1 MSVSTKGLTK
11 IFLRGQ
17 TNEVLAVDD
26 VNLSVS
32 EGDFVSIVGPS
43 GSGKSTLLNMMGLL
57 TYPTRGD
64 VYYGDVP
71 VTKYSDGRRTSV
83 RRDNVGF
90 IFQQYNLLLHLSS
103 WENVAL
109 PLICRGI
116 GPSEMRSMAVEILSR
131 LGVGDRLDFRVGHL
145 SGGEQQ
151 RVAIARAL
159 VTEPR
164 IIFADEPTASVDEA
178 NARLIIDLFK
188 GLKKEG
194 RTIVVSTHDP
204 ALRSEANRLL
214 MMNHGRLTEENQ
226 E

>member
-1 MSVSTKGLTK
+1 LTK

-17 TNEVLAVDD
+17 ANEVLAVDN
-26 VNLSVS
+26 VNFSVN
-32 EGDFVSIVGPS
+32 EGDFVSIIGPS
-43 GSGKSTLLNMMGLL
+43 GSGKSTLLNLMGLL

-64 VYYGDVP
+64 VYYGNIP
-71 VTKYSDGRRTSV
+71 VTKYSDSRRTGV

-116 GPSEMRSMAVEILSR
+116 APPEMRRIAVDFLTRLDMAERV
-131 LGVGDRLDFRVGHL
+131 DFRVGHL

-159 VTEPR
+159 VTEPK
-164 IIFADEPTASVDEA
+164 IIFADEPTASVDDA
-178 NARLIIDLFK
+178 NAQLIIGLFK

-194 RTIVVSTHDP
+194 RTIIVSTHDP
-204 ALRSEANRLL
+204 ALSSEATRLL
-214 MMNHGRLTEENQ
+214 KMDQGKLTENN
-226 E
+226 

>member
-1 MSVSTKGLTK
+1 MTK

-17 TNEVLAVDD
+17 PNEVLAVDD
-26 VNLSVS
+26 VNLSVE
-32 EGDFVSIVGPS
+32 EGDFISIIGPS
-43 GSGKSTLLNMMGLL
+43 GSGKSTLLNLMGLL

-64 VYYGDVP
+64 IYYGDIP
-71 VTKYSDGRRTSV
+71 VTKYSDGRRTGV

-116 GPSEMRSMAVEILSR
+116 AQSEMRSIAVDFLSR
-131 LGVGDRLDFRVGHL
+131 LDMGERVDFRVGHL

-159 VTEPR
+159 VTEPK
-164 IIFADEPTASVDEA
+164 IIFADEPTASVDDA
-178 NARLIIDLFK
+178 NAQLIIGLFK

-194 RTIVVSTHDP
+194 RTIIVSTHDP
-204 ALRSEANRLL
+204 ALSSEATRLL
-214 MMNHGRLTEENQ
+214 KMDQGKLTENN
-226 E
+226 